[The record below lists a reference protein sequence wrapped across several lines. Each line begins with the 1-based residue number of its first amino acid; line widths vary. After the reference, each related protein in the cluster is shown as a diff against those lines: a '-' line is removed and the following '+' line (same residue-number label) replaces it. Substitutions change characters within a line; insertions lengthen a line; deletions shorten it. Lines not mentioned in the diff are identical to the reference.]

1 MPFHIVR
8 NDIAA
13 MAADAIVNTAN
24 PMPVIGDGVDAAIHE
39 KAGPELLA
47 ARKAIGKLAPGECA
61 VTPAFGLSANYVI
74 HVVGP
79 VWKGGL
85 LGEGRLLRRCYESA
99 LALAQRHGCESI
111 ALPLIS
117 TGNYGFPR
125 ERALNIALNAIGAFL
140 LKHDMTVY
148 LVVYDR
154 ESCRLSRDH
163 MGSIVSYID
172 DNYVALKEQSAPLRR
187 NRADRADYAAGRSMV
202 MEEKCCAP
210 MMAPCASA
218 PRELSSLDE
227 LLAHTDA
234 GFTETLL
241 KLIDRTGKKD
251 SVIYKRANVS
261 RQHFSKIRNDSG
273 YKPTKATAIAF
284 AMALELDLEQ
294 AQDLIGR
301 AGYTLTR
308 ASKFDVAIMYFIDH
322 RVYDIMDINLT
333 LFNLDLPTLGE

>member
-13 MAADAIVNTAN
+13 MQADAIVNTAN
-24 PMPVIGDGVDAAIHE
+24 PMPIIGEGVDAAIHE

-47 ARKAIGKLAPGECA
+47 ARKQVGKLSPGQCA
-61 VTPAFGLSANYVI
+61 VTPAFGLSAKFVI
-74 HVVGP
+74 HAVGP

-85 LGEGRLLRRCYESA
+85 LGEGRLLRKCYESA
-99 LALAQRHGCESI
+99 LTLAQRHGCESI

-125 ERALNIALNAIGAFL
+125 ERALHIALNAIGAFL
-140 LKHDMTVY
+140 LRSDMTVY

-154 ESCRLSRDH
+154 ESCRLSEKH

-172 DNYVALKEQSAPLRR
+172 DNYIDTKPKPMAMRR
-187 NRADRADYAAGRSMV
+187 NRTACGEGRALREDRA
-202 MEEKCCAP
+202 CAP
-210 MMAPCASA
+210 MMASCAPA
-218 PRELSSLDE
+218 PSLDE

-241 KLIDRTGKKD
+241 RLIDRTGLKD
-251 SVIYKRANVS
+251 AVIYKRANVT
-261 RQHFSKIRNDSG
+261 RQHFSKIRNDSS
-273 YKPTKATAIAF
+273 YQPKKPTAIAF
-284 AMALELDLEQ
+284 AIALQLDLAQ
-294 AQDLIGR
+294 TQDLLAR
-301 AGYTLTR
+301 AGFTLTR

-322 RVYDIMDINLT
+322 RIYDIMDINLT
-333 LFNLDLPTLGE
+333 LFELDLPALGE

>member
-13 MAADAIVNTAN
+13 MQVDAIVNTAN
-24 PMPVIGDGVDAAIHE
+24 PMPIIGEGVDSAIHE

-47 ARKAIGKLAPGECA
+47 ARKAIGKLSPGQCV

-74 HVVGP
+74 HAVGP

-85 LGEGRLLRRCYESA
+85 LGEGKLLRKCYESA

-117 TGNYGFPR
+117 TGAYGFPR

-140 LKHDMTVY
+140 LKADMTIY

-154 ESCRLSRDH
+154 ESCRLSQRI
-163 MGSIVSYID
+163 MGSITAYID
-172 DNYVALKEQSAPLRR
+172 DNYIAAKAKAAPLLR
-187 NRADRADYAAGRSMV
+187 NRANRADYAQGRAMPS
-202 MEEKCCAP
+202 P
-210 MMAPCASA
+210 MLAPCAPA
-218 PRELSSLDE
+218 PKAPPTLDE
-227 LLAHTDA
+227 LLEHTDA
-234 GFTETLL
+234 GFSETLL
-241 KLIDRTGKKD
+241 RLIDRTGKKD
-251 SVIYKRANVS
+251 SAIYKRANVS
-261 RQHFSKIRNDSG
+261 RQHFSKIRNDSL

-284 AMALELDLEQ
+284 AIALELDLEQ
-294 AQDLIGR
+294 TQDLMGR

-308 ASKFDVAIMYFIDH
+308 ASKFDVAIMYFIEH
-322 RVYDIMDINLT
+322 RIYDIMDINLT
-333 LFNLDLPTLGE
+333 LFSLDLPTLGE

>member
-8 NDIAA
+8 QDIAA
-13 MAADAIVNTAN
+13 MSADAIVNTAN

-47 ARKAIGKLAPGECA
+47 ARRQIGKLAPGQCA
-61 VTPAFGLSANYVI
+61 VTAAFGLSARYVI
-74 HVVGP
+74 HTVGP
-79 VWKGGL
+79 MWKGGL
-85 LGEGRLLRRCYESA
+85 MGEGRLLRKCYESA

-117 TGNYGFPR
+117 TGNYGFPK

-140 LKHDMTVY
+140 LKYDMTVY

-154 ESCRLSRDH
+154 ESCRLSENL
-163 MGSIVSYID
+163 MGAVTAFID
-172 DNYVALKEQSAPLRR
+172 DNYIDAKPKLLRR
-187 NRADRADYAAGRSMV
+187 RADSAAGRAV
-202 MEEKCCAP
+202 LEECCAP
-210 MMAPCASA
+210 MMAPCAFVPKA
-218 PRELSSLDE
+218 ATLDE
-227 LLAHTDA
+227 LLAQTDA
-234 GFTETLL
+234 GFSETLL

-261 RQHFSKIRNDSG
+261 RQHFSKIRNDPG
-273 YKPTKATAIAF
+273 YKPTKSTAIAF

-294 AQDLIGR
+294 TQDLIGR

-308 ASKFDVAIMYFIDH
+308 ASKFDVAIMYFID
-322 RVYDIMDINLT
+322 RRIYNIIDINLT
-333 LFNLDLPTLGE
+333 LFSLDLPTLGE

>member
-1 MPFHIVR
+1 MPFHLVR

-13 MAADAIVNTAN
+13 MQVDAIINTAN

-39 KAGPELLA
+39 KAGPQLLA
-47 ARKAIGKLAPGECA
+47 ARKTIGKLSPGECA
-61 VTPAFGLSANYVI
+61 VTPAFELDARYVI
-74 HVVGP
+74 HTVGP

-85 LGEGRLLRRCYESA
+85 LGEGKLLRRCYESA

-125 ERALNIALNAIGAFL
+125 DRALNIALNAIGAFL
-140 LKHDMTVY
+140 LKQDMTVY

-154 ESCRLSRDH
+154 ESCQLSQAQ
-163 MGSIVSYID
+163 MGDILSYID
-172 DNYVALKEQSAPLRR
+172 DNYVAAKASSTSLRR
-187 NRADRADYAAGRSMV
+187 NRADFDEDRSIVLEGR
-202 MEEKCCAP
+202 CCAP
-210 MMAPCASA
+210 MMAPSVAA

-261 RQHFSKIRNDSG
+261 RQHFSKIRNDSS

-322 RVYDIMDINLT
+322 RIYNIMDINLT
-333 LFNLDLPTLGE
+333 LFNLDLPTLVE

>member
-13 MAADAIVNTAN
+13 MTADAIVNTAN
-24 PMPVIGDGVDAAIHE
+24 PMPIIGDGVDAAIHE

-47 ARKAIGKLAPGECA
+47 ARKAIGRLAPGQCA
-61 VTPAFGLSANYVI
+61 ITPAFGLSANYVI
-74 HVVGP
+74 HTVGP

-85 LGEGRLLRRCYESA
+85 LGEGRLLRKCYESA

-154 ESCRLSRDH
+154 ESCRLSENL
-163 MGSIVSYID
+163 MGAVTAYID
-172 DNYVALKEQSAPLRR
+172 DNYIDAKPKLLRR
-187 NRADRADYAAGRSMV
+187 NRADRECQAFGRSMA
-202 MEEKCCAP
+202 MEEACCAP
-210 MMAPCASA
+210 MMAPCAPA
-218 PRELSSLDE
+218 PKNLSSLDE

-234 GFTETLL
+234 GFSETLL
-241 KLIDRTGKKD
+241 KLIDRTGQKD
-251 SVIYKRANVS
+251 SAIYKRANVT

-308 ASKFDVAIMYFIDH
+308 ASKFDVAIMYFID
-322 RVYDIMDINLT
+322 RRIYNIIDINLT
-333 LFNLDLPTLGE
+333 LFSLDLPTLGE